1 MKIVAWGLNDVT
13 LSNRLHSNE
22 GDGLIMGV
30 FLIHF
35 TCREMCEEALEES
48 ALSTWNYKNNGCSLL
63 KICGM

>member
-30 FLIHF
+30 FWIPWNVWGSFGGKCLKH
-35 TCREMCEEALEES
+35 LE
-48 ALSTWNYKNNGCSLL
+48 LQKQW
-63 KICGM
+63 M

>member
-30 FLIHF
+30 FFEFISHAVKCVRQLW
-35 TCREMCEEALEES
+35 M
-48 ALSTWNYKNNGCSLL
+48 KVP
-63 KICGM
+63 